1 LANILNRPV
10 VLKCGQGKLG
20 NCHKLDK
27 TEQIWQIMPSG
38 ILEQIKD
45 IGEQTGEI

>member
-1 LANILNRPV
+1 
-10 VLKCGQGKLG
+10 
-20 NCHKLDK
+20 LDK

-45 IGEQTGEI
+45 IGEQTGEIWIRYIV